1 MRGAAHPARLWPL
14 AGGVLRS
21 LPGEGLAL
29 VNDAGALV
37 FRVKLPGGAPTA
49 AAALEDALLVAAG
62 SGSLLGLDRADGR
75 VLWKRRCKAQAIVLC
90 GSRALVLQEGA
101 LACLDAQG
109 EPAWEQ
115 QLPAV
120 IPPVIAEGNALL
132 LAGGSALSFSLAD
145 GRPRP
150 PIALPWAR
158 HLAVCDED
166 GAVIATG
173 DGGAA
178 SRLDSKRWSVPA
190 DGPTPA
196 MPALIERGVALLHRS
211 ATELFDAAEGLP
223 LAHLPPARA
232 ATLAADLSC
241 ALLHG
246 DGEISVHRLTTHL
259 SVL

>member
-1 MRGAAHPARLWPL
+1 
-14 AGGVLRS
+14 
-21 LPGEGLAL
+21 

-49 AAALEDALLVAAG
+49 AAAFDDALLVAAG

-75 VLWKRRCKAQAIVLC
+75 VLWKRRCKAQAIVRC
-90 GSRALVLQEGA
+90 GGRALVLEESA
-101 LACLDAQG
+101 LVCLDAQG
-109 EPAWEQ
+109 EPVWEQ
-115 QLPAV
+115 ELPAAAAT
-120 IPPVIAEGNALL
+120 PPIVVEGNALL
-132 LAGGSALSFSLAD
+132 LAGGAALSFSLAD
-145 GRPRP
+145 GRPRA

-158 HLAVCDED
+158 HLAACDED

-178 SRLDSKRWSVPA
+178 ARLDSKRWSVPA
-190 DGPTPA
+190 DGPA
-196 MPALIERGVALLHRS
+196 PALPALVDRGVVLLHRS
-211 ATELFDAAEGLP
+211 ATALYDAAEGLP
-223 LAHLPPARA
+223 LAHLPSARA

-246 DGEISVHRLTTHL
+246 DGEISMHRLTTHL